1 MRVGYIVICEVRWE
15 MPDAMA
21 KDCAGPDVLVHYC
34 LDLVNDEGVGGSHT
48 ITVYVVGSKI

>member
-1 MRVGYIVICEVRWE
+1 MRVGYIVIYEVRWE